1 MMKCFF
7 LISVQEM
14 WLLYC
19 SGETERTRRMAAET
33 SRGTVDP
40 SDYTYDACTAEIDG
54 QLVGLLIDEN
64 NEADKTELRIQNWTD
79 ALKKEI

>member
-1 MMKCFF
+1 MPCR
-7 LISVQEM
+7 SD
-14 WLLYC
+14 LLSDAGGIIY
-19 SGETERTRRMAAET
+19 EKLQ
-33 SRGTVDP
+33 GTGATFIGTADP
-40 SDYTYDACTAEIDG
+40 SDYTYDASTAEIDG